1 MYVSLSLSLSSLN
14 GLSQKKKVRSVPLY
28 FRKYERPY
36 SHPRPPNLNVKDKFA
51 PVTLE
56 LSEKK
61 RKFDNHFY
69 DVIND
74 VEWRVR
80 CHYNNES
87 DIKPVTGMNRGGWG

>member
-1 MYVSLSLSLSSLN
+1 MGYVCLSLSLSSLN

-61 RKFDNHFY
+61 
-69 DVIND
+69 
-74 VEWRVR
+74 
-80 CHYNNES
+80 
-87 DIKPVTGMNRGGWG
+87 NRFQKKEEI